1 MDTEEKQ
8 LVSLEPENVF
18 YSFVSNINS
27 DSDSGRNLN
36 LVTYSLPRLS
46 EVKSRYEQCK
56 KMKIET
62 KQKVDEIK
70 LRGAG
75 SQEEANQMLKAVFLE
90 HKDKIDAIH
99 PGKLLKENE
108 IVIGNYRFKKQG
120 SSEDWV
126 LKEVS
131 QINSVKGWP
140 AIFRYDP
147 NSVIVINKYFGSVRC
162 DTHHVLHL
170 NCF

>member
-1 MDTEEKQ
+1 MLKFIFAYFSLRSIIVEMNTEEKQ
-8 LVSLEPENVF
+8 LISLEPENVF

-56 KMKIET
+56 MMKIET
-62 KQKVDEIK
+62 QQKVDEIK

-99 PGKLLKENE
+99 PGKLFKENE
-108 IVIGNYRFKKQG
+108 IVIGNYRFVKQD
-120 SSEDWV
+120 SSDDWV

-140 AIFRYDP
+140 AIFR
-147 NSVIVINKYFGSVRC
+147 
-162 DTHHVLHL
+162 
-170 NCF
+170 